1 MKKLR
6 CAVFALFSPAFVLP
20 MLVVP
25 VFGATGSAFVAD
37 LGRDWSNTVNGNN
50 GWRYNA
56 GNVPLTFQQ
65 NWLGFPAWATGQVA
79 PNLSPGIFKLDSADI
94 IGGILDF
101 QSNDVGILSGDLQ
114 NSGTAG
120 VANITWTSSVA
131 GTIEIRG
138 RVWNAE
144 IAAARDNQYL
154 VKLNGVVLTSGMI
167 NHLVDTRAHPLVIA
181 QNATVHIGDVV
192 EIDFVKPSAQERGS
206 FAGLSL
212 SITQAQQTKILPQFV
227 FGGGWDTTLYFTAST
242 DAAATFA
249 VNFNSDTGSPLN
261 VPAFG
266 GTFAQVS
273 ILAGGVAVLEAPNSG
288 PLSQGYALVDLPAG
302 VTGYAVFR
310 QTVPGRPDQEASIT
324 FAPADRS
331 ATVIWDETLFTTA
344 VAIVNLSS
352 NPNPVTLTARG
363 TDGRVIGTSQIII
376 WPDGK
381 LVATLLSFPG
391 LSGVVGQRG
400 VVDFA
405 STSGPIAVTAIR
417 ASGSAFTGIP
427 LN

>member
-1 MKKLR
+1 MGKLW
-6 CAVFALFSPAFVLP
+6 CATFALVAPTFVLP
-20 MLVVP
+20 I
-25 VFGATGSAFVAD
+25 FGASESAFVAD
-37 LGRDWSNTVNGNN
+37 LARDWSNTVNGNN
-50 GWRYNA
+50 GWKYNA
-56 GNVPLTFQQ
+56 GNVPLIFQQ
-65 NWLGFPAWATGQVA
+65 NWLGFPAWATGEVA
-79 PNLSPGIFKLDSADI
+79 PNLSPGIFKLDSSDV
-94 IGGILDF
+94 IGAILDF
-101 QSNDVGILSGDLQ
+101 QPNDVGVLSGDPQ

-120 VANITWTSSVA
+120 AANITWTSSVA

-144 IAAARDNQYL
+144 IAAARDNQYI

-167 NHLVDTRAHPLVIA
+167 NHLVDTRAHPVVIA
-181 QNATVHIGDVV
+181 QNATVRVGDMI
-192 EIDFVKPSAQERGS
+192 EIDFVKPPAQGRGS

-212 SITQAQQTKILPQFV
+212 SIMQAQQTRILPQFV
-227 FGGGWDTTLYFTAST
+227 FGDGWQTTLYFSAST
-242 DAAATFA
+242 DAAATFTA
-249 VNFNSDTGSPLN
+249 NFNSDSGSPLS

-273 ILAGGVAVLEAPNSG
+273 IPAGGIAVVETPSSG

-302 VTGYAVFR
+302 VNGYAVYR
-310 QTVPGRPDQEASIT
+310 HTVPGRADQEAST
-324 FAPADRS
+324 MLASADRS
-331 ATVIWDETLFTTA
+331 ATVIWDETLLTTA

-352 NPNPVTLTARG
+352 NPNQVTLTARG

-381 LVATLLSFPG
+381 LAATLSSFPG

-405 STSGPIAVTAIR
+405 GASGPIAVTAIR
-417 ASGSAFTGIP
+417 FEGSAFTGIP